1 MKLLDGL
8 AFIGLQLPGS
18 KRWAALRSAWTHP
31 GDADGW
37 SASWYFDQIRKRL
50 NPAAV
55 VDEKTWSDLEFPRF
69 FKAIDT
75 TISLI
80 GRQYLFAQ
88 LRIYEYEKAELD
100 ERHHGYDILQGNREL
115 RENIQLALGPLE
127 LDSTAYIA
135 DLLIGPEP
143 KRVPHGQLVLP
154 WMLLTI
160 VAVGSAL
167 VHLIPLC
174 WVAEKSVLFSI

>member
-8 AFIGLQLPGS
+8 FAFAGMLLPGS
-18 KRWAALRSAWTHP
+18 KRRGALRSGWAP
-31 GDADGW
+31 PRDARAGR
-37 SASWYFDQIRKRL
+37 ASWYFDLLRKRL

-88 LRIYEYEKAELD
+88 LRIYEYEKAKLD
-100 ERHHGYDILQGNREL
+100 E
-115 RENIQLALGPLE
+115 
-127 LDSTAYIA
+127 
-135 DLLIGPEP
+135 
-143 KRVPHGQLVLP
+143 
-154 WMLLTI
+154 
-160 VAVGSAL
+160 
-167 VHLIPLC
+167 
-174 WVAEKSVLFSI
+174 

>member
-8 AFIGLQLPGS
+8 FAFAGMLLPGS
-18 KRWAALRSAWTHP
+18 KRRAALRSAWTHP

-55 VDEKTWSDLEFPRF
+55 VDETTWSDLEFPRF

-75 TISLI
+75 TVSLI

-88 LRIYEYEKAELD
+88 LRIYFQENPAVEGFFDHEVQSGASTQRNAIRVLERLGYPAAIIAEA
-100 ERHHGYDILQGNREL
+100 
-115 RENIQLALGPLE
+115 LATVVAI
-127 LDSTAYIA
+127 DA
-135 DLLIGPEP
+135 P
-143 KRVPHGQLVLP
+143 KMPTQ
-154 WMLLTI
+154 
-160 VAVGSAL
+160 
-167 VHLIPLC
+167 
-174 WVAEKSVLFSI
+174 

>member
-8 AFIGLQLPGS
+8 AFIGLRLPGTQ
-18 KRWAALRSAWTHP
+18 RRAELRSAWCHP
-31 GDADGW
+31 GEGDGW

-88 LRIYEYEKAELD
+88 LRIYEYEKAKLD
-100 ERHHGYDILQGNREL
+100 EGHNGYNIFQANRGL
-115 RENIQLALGPLE
+115 GKNIQLALGPLE
-127 LDSTAYIA
+127 LDSAAYIA
-135 DLLIGPEP
+135 
-143 KRVPHGQLVLP
+143 
-154 WMLLTI
+154 
-160 VAVGSAL
+160 
-167 VHLIPLC
+167 
-174 WVAEKSVLFSI
+174 

>member
-8 AFIGLQLPGS
+8 AFIGLRLPGS
-18 KRWAALRSAWTHP
+18 KRRTAFRAAWTHP

-37 SASWYFDQIRKRL
+37 GASWYFDQIRKRL

-55 VDEKTWSDLEFPRF
+55 VDEKTWSDLELPRF

-75 TISLI
+75 TVSLI

-100 ERHHGYDILQGNREL
+100 DRHHTYEVLQGNREL

-135 DLLIGPEP
+135 DVLIGPET
-143 KRVPHGQLVLP
+143 KRVPHGQLVLRGCCLRSSP
-154 WMLLTI
+154 WGLH
-160 VAVGSAL
+160 S
-167 VHLIPLC
+167 PPQY
-174 WVAEKSVLFSI
+174 

>member
-18 KRWAALRSAWTHP
+18 KRRAALRSAWAHP
-31 GDADGW
+31 GEADGW
-37 SASWYFDQIRKRL
+37 CASWYFDQIRKRL

-88 LRIYEYEKAELD
+88 LRIYEYDKAELD

-115 RENIQLALGPLE
+115 REYIQLAL
-127 LDSTAYIA
+127 D
-135 DLLIGPEP
+135 
-143 KRVPHGQLVLP
+143 R
-154 WMLLTI
+154 
-160 VAVGSAL
+160 
-167 VHLIPLC
+167 
-174 WVAEKSVLFSI
+174 KSVV

>member
-8 AFIGLQLPGS
+8 AFIGLRLPGS
-18 KRWAALRSAWTHP
+18 KRRAQLRSAWTHP

-69 FKAIDT
+69 FKEIDT
-75 TISLI
+75 TVSLI

-88 LRIYEYEKAELD
+88 LRIYEYEKVELD
-100 ERHHGYDILQGNREL
+100 ECHHGYEILQGNRVVGQFLLQRLQSCSCDVCEK
-115 RENIQLALGPLE
+115 LE
-127 LDSTAYIA
+127 
-135 DLLIGPEP
+135 
-143 KRVPHGQLVLP
+143 RR
-154 WMLLTI
+154 
-160 VAVGSAL
+160 SARN
-167 VHLIPLC
+167 
-174 WVAEKSVLFSI
+174 SR